1 MEIEDCYQ
9 EYKNIFLDDK
19 GWLPLD
25 GQNEDEVKIA
35 YDKINN
41 FIEKSFILLTRSIIS
56 GEYIEAPSI
65 NDILSNFINDVD
77 ILEFNPS
84 PNKSTENNLIKLR
97 TEFDILNA
105 SLFNALR
112 FYQLFINT
120 SKNKFTPTP
129 ISEQYGVFGVMD
141 KVKDNA
147 LSSFVNITIPLC
159 KYDYFLPVRMKDF
172 QNLLSIRNTIKE
184 FIRGS
189 SSREIKKI
197 HSLLLFKCNF
207 IIQRVKKS
215 RFDNEINFNR
225 ETINPSTLD
234 IGDYKDFIHEEIK
247 TKEKLL
253 DDIKSSSPKVKSFVF
268 LMMYYKQNLEN
279 ENEIGQMDS
288 IIEKY
293 VFTTDYYSIFYR

>member
-105 SLFNALR
+105 SLF
-112 FYQLFINT
+112 
-120 SKNKFTPTP
+120 K
-129 ISEQYGVFGVMD
+129 
-141 KVKDNA
+141 
-147 LSSFVNITIPLC
+147 
-159 KYDYFLPVRMKDF
+159 
-172 QNLLSIRNTIKE
+172 
-184 FIRGS
+184 
-189 SSREIKKI
+189 
-197 HSLLLFKCNF
+197 
-207 IIQRVKKS
+207 
-215 RFDNEINFNR
+215 
-225 ETINPSTLD
+225 
-234 IGDYKDFIHEEIK
+234 
-247 TKEKLL
+247 
-253 DDIKSSSPKVKSFVF
+253 
-268 LMMYYKQNLEN
+268 
-279 ENEIGQMDS
+279 
-288 IIEKY
+288 
-293 VFTTDYYSIFYR
+293 